1 MNVLVP
7 SSSGELQEASR
18 VLVSQDPRLRL
29 DGMRQ
34 VIALFAHGENC
45 ISVQPQT
52 STVSGDDNV
61 LMHRFANILN
71 EEYAVETG
79 CLSVVVRGVLADFEK
94 PSPLVKALAVRQ
106 AGALASPETAEQ
118 LLPVIVRGAA
128 SPDPYVRKA
137 AALAVLKAQ
146 LGCRQVADHFEL
158 PKVLRR
164 LLDDPNPNVAANAVA
179 ALAEINSARRAPFV
193 APTMA
198 IVSHV
203 LAGIADAGEWAQ
215 VQILDFVSEFV
226 PDSVADA
233 KLILQQIET
242 RLIQANPAVTMAA
255 VRCFLRMNLVI
266 GEAELVSKILPPLVA
281 LLNNGREIELTVLK
295 SISVVIQKYRGFFRS
310 DVSLFLCK
318 FDDPL
323 YIKLEKLEIIL
334 SLTTK
339 ENIAQVLDELNSY
352 AHQDDMEFVQKS
364 IRVIGRLAIVFEEHA
379 RSCVDCLVSLIQSRI
394 HYVVQECIVISVNI
408 FRRYPNKYEHIITKI
423 CQSLNHN
430 LDDHRAKAAMV
441 WILGEYSHI
450 ITNAAELMDELF
462 LDDFLEE
469 ATDVQLSILTA
480 VVKFFLSNPDEGQDM
495 LKRVL
500 SLATSEVDNPDLND
514 RAYTYLC
521 LLTECADRAR
531 DIVLADA
538 ERPVIAVDLRL
549 LEPRLVDALV
559 PLIGT
564 LSVIYGKFPQEFVP
578 SIRNRPL
585 QKPPRQPPSP
595 PRRQPV
601 LPIEHHPAEPPAQIS
616 TAVPAQPSNPPSTA
630 GTEVDEAQP
639 PAELRPQFVELE
651 SGDRVLQISV
661 ANTGQTRLT
670 VQQVVVDRNP
680 FSLAVAALDSP
691 VLVEPDASEIVSLP
705 VAIDSNYQGPVVA
718 EPKVCIAVKVDR
730 PSPVY
735 LDCPF
740 ALRFLLV
747 EDDAL
752 AAVSHAQFV
761 DQFANAEGIP
771 ISALD
776 IDVPAAK
783 AELVRHRLYC
793 VCDADGEFVG
803 RTIGRDIFALAFADG
818 QIVFMAPANR
828 QIGQAVL
835 ALVVAALRL
844 G

>member
-18 VLVSQDPRLRL
+18 ILYSPDPKLRL

-34 VIALFAHGENC
+34 VIGLFASGENC

-61 LMHRFANILN
+61 LMHRFANVLN
-71 EEYAVETG
+71 EEYAAETG
-79 CLSVVVRGVLADFEK
+79 CLPVVVRGIIADFEK
-94 PSPLVKALAVRQ
+94 PSPLIKALAVRQ

-118 LLPVIVRGAA
+118 LLPVIVRGAS

-146 LGCRQVADHFEL
+146 LGCRLAADRFEL

-164 LLDDPNPNVAANAVA
+164 LLDDPNPNVTANAIA
-179 ALAEINSARRAPFV
+179 ALAEINLTRPTPFV
-193 APTMA
+193 APTMP
-198 IVSHV
+198 IVTHV

-215 VQILDFVSEFV
+215 VQILDFVSDFV
-226 PDSVADA
+226 PDSPADA
-233 KLILQQIET
+233 KLVLQHIET

-266 GEAELVSKILPPLVA
+266 GDMELVSKIMPPMVA
-281 LLNNGREIELTVLK
+281 LLNNGKEIELTVLK
-295 SISVVIQKYRGFFRS
+295 SISVIIQKYRGLFRS

-318 FDDPL
+318 FDDPN

-334 SLTTK
+334 TLTTK
-339 ENIAQVLDELNSY
+339 DNITQVLDELNSY
-352 AHQDDMEFVQKS
+352 AHQENEEFVQKS
-364 IRVIGRLAIVFEEHA
+364 IRVIGRLAVVFEEHA
-379 RSCVDCLVSLIQSRI
+379 KSCVDHLVSLIQSKI
-394 HYVVQECIVISVNI
+394 HYVVQECIVVSVNI
-408 FRRYPNKYEHIITKI
+408 FRRYPNKYEHIIAKI
-423 CQSLNHN
+423 CQSLNDN

-531 DIVLADA
+531 DIVLAGAD
-538 ERPVIAVDLRL
+538 RPIITVDLQL

-578 SIRNRPL
+578 SIRNKPV
-585 QKPPRQPPSP
+585 QKPPRQSASP
-595 PRRQPV
+595 PRNPMV
-601 LPIEHHPAEPPAQIS
+601 LPIEHRPVESPPQIS
-616 TAVPAQPSNPPSTA
+616 APVPVQPSNPTA
-630 GTEVDEAQP
+630 GAEVEEAQP

-651 SGDRVLQISV
+651 SGERVLQISV
-661 ANTGQTRLT
+661 ANTSQARLT
-670 VQQVVVDRNP
+670 VQQVVVNRNP
-680 FSLAVAALDSP
+680 FSLAVGALDVP
-691 VLVEPDASEIVSLP
+691 VVVEPDASEIMSLP
-705 VAIDSNYQGPVVA
+705 VVIDSNFQDPA
-718 EPKVCIAVKVDR
+718 TTEPKVSIIVKVDR
-730 PSPVY
+730 PSPIY
-735 LDCPF
+735 LDCSF

-747 EDDAL
+747 EDEVL
-752 AAVSHAQFV
+752 AAISHAQFV
-761 DQFANAEGIP
+761 DQFGNLDGIP
-771 ISALD
+771 IGAPD
-776 IDVPAAK
+776 IDFPAAK
-783 AELVRHRLYC
+783 AELVSHRLYG
-793 VCDADGEFVG
+793 VGDADGELVG
-803 RTIGRDIFALAFADG
+803 RTIGGDIFALAVADG
-818 QIVFMAPANR
+818 QIVFIAPANKH
-828 QIGQAVL
+828 IGQAIL
-835 ALVVAALRL
+835 ALVAAVLRL